1 MPNERRT
8 VLFGT
13 ITGFDTPMVIC
24 KSNTHTLCLQGQS
37 ALPLCIHVLSSEL
50 CNHVVLR
57 VVNNFSKGI
66 AVSFF
71 RTKWQYVYFREVG
84 NCLQV
89 HIVLQLR
96 RPQST
101 CLHL

>member
-37 ALPLCIHVLSSEL
+37 ALPLCILVLSSEL

-57 VVNNFSKGI
+57 VVNNFSKAI
-66 AVSFF
+66 TVSFF
-71 RTKWQYVYFREVG
+71 RTKWQYILPR
-84 NCLQV
+84 
-89 HIVLQLR
+89 
-96 RPQST
+96 SW
-101 CLHL
+101 